1 MIYAED
7 DIYDAERA
15 AQVEAAE
22 GVLVFDGSGGG
33 RGDRGPAARVR
44 GEHEESHDADQPGE
58 RNQREYIHA
67 RRILSVTIDKFYAP
81 IPNFRK

>member
-7 DIYDAERA
+7 DIFDAERA

-22 GVLVFDGSGGG
+22 GVLVLDGSGGG
-33 RGDRGPAARVR
+33 CGDRGPVARVR

-58 RNQREYIHA
+58 
-67 RRILSVTIDKFYAP
+67 
-81 IPNFRK
+81 

>member
-22 GVLVFDGSGGG
+22 GVLVLDGSGGG
-33 RGDRGPAARVR
+33 CGDRGPAARVR

-58 RNQREYIHA
+58 
-67 RRILSVTIDKFYAP
+67 
-81 IPNFRK
+81 